1 MWSIKLS
8 ISKLQLLISTLFY
21 SMLMMLCLVL
31 FANTSLNSYTFI
43 IIILLIIEW
52 WRSICYFNTIK
63 NEFALFHYIN
73 QIYWHKQRWYL
84 MYKPLILRYVI
95 ILNLKSRHDG
105 KRCTLLL
112 MADNLQPN
120 DWRTLRFY
128 LKQIEFT

>member
-21 SMLMMLCLVL
+21 SMLITLCLVM

-52 WRSICYFNTIK
+52 WRCACYFKTIK
-63 NEFALFHYIN
+63 GEFALFHYIN

-84 MYKPLILRYVI
+84 MHKPLIFRYIV
-95 ILNLKSRHDG
+95 ILNLKSRHNG

-112 MADNLQPN
+112 MIDNLQSN

-128 LKQIEFT
+128 LKQIQFT

>member
-21 SMLMMLCLVL
+21 SVLMMLCLVM

-52 WRSICYFNTIK
+52 WRSICYFKTIK

-73 QIYWHKQRWYL
+73 QIYWYKQRWYL
-84 MYKPLILRYVI
+84 MYKPLIFRYVI

-112 MADNLQPN
+112 MVDNLQPN

>member
-21 SMLMMLCLVL
+21 SMLMMLCLVM

-52 WRSICYFNTIK
+52 WRSICYFKTIK

-84 MYKPLILRYVI
+84 MYKPLIFRYVI
-95 ILNLKSRHDG
+95 ILKLKSRHDG
-105 KRCTLLL
+105 KCCTLLL
-112 MADNLQPN
+112 MVDNLQPN

-128 LKQIEFT
+128 LKQIDFT